1 MSELQTALLAI
12 GFGVIVA
19 VYVYGWWQQRK
30 YRQKFGAAFKSGHA
44 DALYRESPVRPLPEP
59 EDAPELPVQASEP
72 MVEHFVN
79 IAEEVAPAAEVDERA
94 LDDIPFEEPQSDAM
108 SPETGGHE
116 EQPLDE
122 EMPEDQTLEEE
133 TPEEAAPVVQDENC
147 ALLDLRSDFI
157 VELNLA
163 EPSPASVL
171 AGLWQ
176 RKFDFGKPMLVCG
189 LTLAGS
195 PSGPRWERAVA
206 EGTMLYSRFRVALQL
221 VDRGGAI
228 SPAKLADFRDL
239 VLGIARHIKAD
250 ANVPDVPQTHQNALE
265 LDAFC
270 ADVDQMVGVNLVVPG
285 ERLLSGTRIAE
296 AAALQGLTLE
306 ADGAFH
312 LLGAHGHSLF
322 SLINIDSMPFQHHTL
337 VNHTTR
343 GLTLLLDVPRVD
355 SPAVQFDRML
365 AAAHGLARE
374 LQLNLVD
381 DHRVVLS
388 EIGLARIRDQIVA
401 VDAKMCDHGIAP
413 GSAQA
418 RRLFA

>member
-30 YRQKFGAAFKSGHA
+30 YRQKFGAAFKSAHA
-44 DALYRESPVRPLPEP
+44 DALYQESPARPLPELEDEPKVLSP
-59 EDAPELPVQASEP
+59 EPAPA
-72 MVEHFVN
+72 VEHFVK
-79 IAEEVAPAAEVDERA
+79 IEEEAVEPVAAAVEPAFDEQTSAETPV
-94 LDDIPFEEPQSDAM
+94 EEPTLDEDA
-108 SPETGGHE
+108 TE
-116 EQPLDE
+116 EQPL
-122 EMPEDQTLEEE
+122 
-133 TPEEAAPVVQDENC
+133 EEAPPAEAAMETEQVAAQDENC

-163 EPSPASVL
+163 EPSPASAL

-176 RKFDFGKPMLVCG
+176 RKFDFGKPVLVCG
-189 LTLAGS
+189 LTLGAAS
-195 PSGPRWERAVA
+195 SGPRWERAVA
-206 EGTMLYSRFRVALQL
+206 EGATLYSRFRVALQL

-228 SPAKLADFRDL
+228 SPAKLGDFRDL
-239 VLGIARHIKAD
+239 VLGIAGRIKAD

-285 ERLLSGTRIAE
+285 ERLLSGSRIAE

-322 SLINIDSMPFQHHTL
+322 SLINMNSMPFQHHTL
-337 VNHTTR
+337 ATHTTR

-388 EIGLARIRDQIVA
+388 ETGLARIRDQIVD
-401 VDAKMCDHGIAP
+401 VDAKMCEHGIAP

>member
-1 MSELQTALLAI
+1 MSELQKALLAI

-30 YRQKFGAAFKSGHA
+30 YRQKFGAAFKSSHA
-44 DALYRESPVRPLPEP
+44 DALYQESPARPLPELENEPQALSP
-59 EDAPELPVQASEP
+59 EPAPA
-72 MVEHFVN
+72 VEHFVK
-79 IAEEVAPAAEVDERA
+79 IAEEAVEPVAAAVEPASEAQVSAETPV
-94 LDDIPFEEPQSDAM
+94 EEPTLGEEA
-108 SPETGGHE
+108 TE
-116 EQPLDE
+116 EQPLEDE
-122 EMPEDQTLEEE
+122 DTPAEAHPAE
-133 TPEEAAPVVQDENC
+133 TAPVAQDESC

-163 EPSPASVL
+163 EPSPASAL

-176 RKFDFGKPMLVCG
+176 RKFDFGKPVLVCG
-189 LTLAGS
+189 LTLNA
-195 PSGPRWERAVA
+195 PRWERAVA
-206 EGTMLYSRFRVALQL
+206 EGATLYSRFRIALQL

-239 VLGIARHIKAD
+239 VLGIAARIKAD
-250 ANVPDVPQTHQNALE
+250 ANVPDMPQTHQNALE

-322 SLINIDSMPFQHHTL
+322 SLINMNSMPFQHHTL
-337 VNHTTR
+337 ATHTTR

-388 EIGLARIRDQIVA
+388 ETGLARIRDQIIDVE
-401 VDAKMCDHGIAP
+401 AKMCEHGIAP